1 MKRLGKPARLWEPA
15 ASRGLMKICLVTS
28 FPPSHG
34 RLNEYGY
41 HLAQELQRDP
51 LISVTILADEYP
63 GTSELPDFDVVRCW
77 RPNSLAN
84 PARILKAV
92 RECKPDIVWFNTVLS
107 SFGSRPAPAFLGLT
121 APVLVRA
128 AGYSTHITL
137 HHLMEGINLED
148 AGVNHP
154 LLYNLGGAIA
164 TRLLLMANSVTVLLP
179 AYRRTLMQ
187 KYRGKNIHLR
197 AHGIFAGTPQ
207 YPDFSLRDNPE
218 QRILAFGKWG
228 TYKRLE
234 TLIDAFEEVVEKN
247 PNARLVIAGE
257 NHPNAPGYVETIAER
272 VKSWPRVT
280 LTGYVAEE
288 DIPQLFSTASVMVMP
303 YTSATGSS
311 GVAHQA
317 CQFGVPIVCA
327 DIEDFHDMSNEEQI
341 AVDFFQRGDPKGL
354 ASCLLDLL
362 LAHDRRREMAEQNFH
377 SAMRMTMPQIMRQYL
392 RAFDWHCQA
401 HPTAVGARFSRL
413 RSATPAWSGFDL
425 KAAVRPSPA
434 LVPILTPPQA
444 ATSTVCA
451 RPTLVALSNSST
463 NSVVPRS
470 VLNIPS
476 IGRMPPRRAVSL
488 RRFRAAK
495 EAA

>member
-1 MKRLGKPARLWEPA
+1 
-15 ASRGLMKICLVTS
+15 MKICLVTS
-28 FPPSHG
+28 FPPSHE

-41 HLAQELQRDP
+41 HLAQELQQDP
-51 LISVTILADEYP
+51 LISVTILADEYD

-77 RPNSLAN
+77 RPNSVSN
-84 PARILKAV
+84 PARILRAV
-92 RECKPDIVWFNTVLS
+92 RQCKPDIVWFNTVFS
-107 SFGSRPAPAFLGLT
+107 SFGTKPAPAFLGLT
-121 APVLVRA
+121 APALVRA

-137 HHLMEGINLED
+137 HHLMEGINLAD

-154 LLYNLGGAIA
+154 LVYNLGGAVA

-179 AYRRTLMQ
+179 AYRRTLMR

-197 AHGIFAGTPQ
+197 AHGVFAGTPL

-234 TLIDAFEEVVEKN
+234 TLIDAFEQVAANN

-257 NHPNAPGYVETIAER
+257 NHPNAPGYVESIAER
-272 VKSWPRVT
+272 VKGCPQVM

-327 DIEDFHDMSNEEQI
+327 DIEDFHDMANEEQI
-341 AVDFFQRGDPKGL
+341 AMDFFRRGDPKSL
-354 ASCLLDLL
+354 AGCLIELL
-362 LAHDRRREMAEQNFH
+362 QNNERRREMSEQNFH
-377 SAMRMTMPQIMRQYL
+377 AAIRMTMPQIMRQYL
-392 RAFDWHCQA
+392 RAFDWHRRA
-401 HPTAVGARFSRL
+401 HATAMGTRFVRL
-413 RSATPAWSGFDL
+413 RSAAPAWSAFDL
-425 KAAVRPSPA
+425 QAVVRPSPA
-434 LVPILTPPQA
+434 LVPILTPPGA
-444 ATSTVCA
+444 AMSTVCA
-451 RPTLVALSNSST
+451 RPNLVALSNSST
-463 NSVVPRS
+463 STVAPKS

-476 IGRMPPRRAVSL
+476 IRRLQPRRAAGL
-488 RRFRAAK
+488 RPFRTAER

>member
-1 MKRLGKPARLWEPA
+1 
-15 ASRGLMKICLVTS
+15 MKICLVTS
-28 FPPSHG
+28 FPPSHE

-51 LISVTILADEYP
+51 LISVTILADEYS
-63 GTSELPDFDVVRCW
+63 GTEELPDFDVVRCW

-92 RECKPDIVWFNTVLS
+92 RDCKPDIVWFNTVFS
-107 SFGSRPAPAFLGLT
+107 SFGTEPAPAFLGLT
-121 APVLVRA
+121 APALVRA

-137 HHLMEGINLED
+137 HHLMEGINLAD
-148 AGVNHP
+148 AGVKHP
-154 LLYNLGGAIA
+154 LLYNLGGAVA

-179 AYRRTLMQ
+179 AYRRTLIS

-197 AHGIFAGTPQ
+197 AHGVFAGTPQ

-234 TLIDAFEEVVEKN
+234 TLIDAFGHVIERS

-257 NHPNAPGYVETIAER
+257 NHPNAPGYVESIAER
-272 VKSWPRVT
+272 VKDWPQVT
-280 LTGYVAEE
+280 VHGYVAEE
-288 DIPQLFSTASVMVMP
+288 DIPALFSTASVMVMP

-327 DIEDFHDMSNEEQI
+327 DIEDFHDMANEEHI
-341 AVDFFQRGDPKGL
+341 AMEFYERGDPKSL
-354 ASCLLDLL
+354 ADCLVDVLNDDG
-362 LAHDRRREMAEQNFH
+362 HRREMAEQNFH
-377 SAMRMTMPQIMRQYL
+377 AAMRMTMPQIMRQYL
-392 RAFDWHCQA
+392 RAFDWHRRA
-401 HPTAVGARFSRL
+401 RTAAVGARFARL
-413 RSATPAWSGFDL
+413 RSSAPAWSAFDVQ
-425 KAAVRPSPA
+425 AVVRPTPA
-434 LVPILTPPQA
+434 LVPMLTSPESA
-444 ATSTVCA
+444 MSTVCA
-451 RPTLVALSNSST
+451 HPGLVAVSASDTSA
-463 NSVVPRS
+463 VAPRS

-476 IGRMPPRRAVSL
+476 MKRIPPRRAASL
-488 RRFRAAK
+488 RRFR
-495 EAA
+495 EAEREVA